1 VTRSRPLFLLVTAL
15 VTSCSAA
22 PAGTTST
29 LPPTTT
35 APAAVTTPTVAPC
48 ADEFEF
54 GEGGR
59 IADLDHD
66 ASDSGTI
73 GAISWTEEQDCE
85 TFTVDFQT
93 SEGAPATTPP
103 STELLHLESF
113 QVLRVQLSN
122 VDATVVTDQ
131 LVETTLVDRLFV
143 VRSLEEEMFIDFHLA
158 EPAQARI
165 EAASSPAQLILTLKP
180 GLVPFTGFATVGERV
195 VVTSPTAGALVD
207 SVFTIGGYSRTLE
220 AGVLFVASVGSE
232 VVAERSTIAA
242 AWMETWGEYRANLE
256 LPEGTVSLFVGEAN
270 QLDGRLEGVTITITV
285 R

>member
-1 VTRSRPLFLLVTAL
+1 M
-15 VTSCSAA
+15 
-22 PAGTTST
+22 
-29 LPPTTT
+29 
-35 APAAVTTPTVAPC
+35 TTPTVAPC

-54 GEGGR
+54 GEGGE

-66 ASDSGTI
+66 ASDSGAI
-73 GAISWTEEQDCE
+73 GAISWTEEQGCE
-85 TFTVDFQT
+85 TFTIAFQT

-113 QVLRVQLSN
+113 QVLRVRMNSL
-122 VDATVVTDQ
+122 DATVVTDQ

-143 VRSLEEEMFIDFHLA
+143 VRSLEEGMFIDFHLA
-158 EPAQARI
+158 QPSQARI

-180 GLVPFTGFATVGERV
+180 GLVPFTGFSTIGERV
-195 VVTSPTAGALVD
+195 VVTSPPAGATVD
-207 SVFTIGGYSRTLE
+207 SVFTISGYSRTLE
-220 AGVLFVASVGSE
+220 AGVLFVASIGSE

-242 AWMETWGEYRANLE
+242 AWMDTWGEYRANLE

-270 QLDGRLEGVTITITV
+270 QLDGTLEGVTVRMTV

>member
-1 VTRSRPLFLLVTAL
+1 MTGSRPLFVLLTAL
-15 VTSCSAA
+15 VAACSAA
-22 PAGTTST
+22 PEGTTST
-29 LPPTTT
+29 LPATTT

-54 GEGGR
+54 GEGGQ

-73 GAISWTEEQDCE
+73 GAISWTEEADCE
-85 TFTVDFQT
+85 SFTIAFQT

-113 QVLRVQLSN
+113 QVLRVQMSN

-131 LVETTLVDRLFV
+131 LVETSLVDRLFV
-143 VRSLEEEMFIDFHLA
+143 VRSLEEGMFIDFHLA
-158 EPAQARI
+158 QPSQARI

-180 GLVPFTGFATVGERV
+180 GLVPFTGFSTIGERV
-195 VVTSPTAGALVD
+195 VVTSPTAGAMVD

-220 AGVLFVASVGSE
+220 AGVLFVASIGSE
-232 VVAERSTIAA
+232 VVAERSTVAA
-242 AWMETWGEYRANLE
+242 AWMDTWGEYRANLA
-256 LPEGTVSLFVGEAN
+256 LPEGTVSLFVGEAD
-270 QLDGRLEGVTITITV
+270 QLDGTLEGVTVRMTV